1 MKKKILTLITIC
13 LILVCFSINVFSDN
27 EISQNEINQE
37 ETNSEA
43 ANKTIFE
50 QKAEVDSK
58 LNESNSRLE
67 YVQSEISTSLQKV
80 QELDDSIN
88 DYQNKY
94 NELQSQIS
102 SLEAEISATQTELA
116 KEYGISLT
124 TISSRI
130 SEYNREKEIKTKL
143 LNYESAENNG
153 KKLKIMRS
161 SSIIAEYLRKGLT
174 IEQIKNIALKRNI
187 IIPQKVIEK
196 AIQRNEQL
204 EKNKE
209 EELNER

>member
-1 MKKKILTLITIC
+1 MNPKIELPIEEIVEKWKQGTI
-13 LILVCFSINVFSDN
+13 
-27 EISQNEINQE
+27 Q
-37 ETNSEA
+37 
-43 ANKTIFE
+43 
-50 QKAEVDSK
+50 
-58 LNESNSRLE
+58 
-67 YVQSEISTSLQKV
+67 
-80 QELDDSIN
+80 QELAKEYGVSKTTITKRIAEYYEKKGNKKTKPKIKSKQKIELSI
-88 DYQNKY
+88 D
-94 NELQSQIS
+94 
-102 SLEAEISATQTELA
+102 EIVKKWKEGSTQTELA

-174 IEQIKNIALKRNI
+174 IEQIKNIALERNI

-209 EELNER
+209 ELNER